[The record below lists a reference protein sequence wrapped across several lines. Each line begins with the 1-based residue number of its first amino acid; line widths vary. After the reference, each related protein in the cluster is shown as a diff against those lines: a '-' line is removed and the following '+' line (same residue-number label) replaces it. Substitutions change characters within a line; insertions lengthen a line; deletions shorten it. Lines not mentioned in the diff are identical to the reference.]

1 MTPYEKERAVEQLT
15 QLVKL
20 VIHESEKAKERGER
34 TDISVC
40 LGNIATVFV
49 GEDVFSFYFDEDMK
63 KAIDAMHE
71 YIDRNETERERLTA
85 AIDAKRAEL
94 EQLYEEFE
102 RKFPKNEDN

>member
-1 MTPYEKERAVEQLT
+1 MTQYERARTINQLT
-15 QLVKL
+15 ELIKL
-20 VIHESEKAKERGER
+20 VIRESEKAKENGEKSN
-34 TDISVC
+34 ISVC

-85 AIDAKRAEL
+85 AIDTKRAEL

-102 RKFPKNEDN
+102 RKFPKNEND